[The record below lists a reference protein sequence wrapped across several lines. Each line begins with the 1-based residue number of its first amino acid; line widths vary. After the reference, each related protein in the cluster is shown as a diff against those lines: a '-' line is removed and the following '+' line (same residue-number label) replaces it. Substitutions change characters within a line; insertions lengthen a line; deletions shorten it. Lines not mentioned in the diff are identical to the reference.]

1 MENLNEELK
10 EYRRELKEHHKKIRI
25 KLGDALAFVFKVT
38 GIKALVKW
46 IYPNC
51 GCDRRQE
58 KLNFEI
64 KIKRK

>member
-1 MENLNEELK
+1 MEN
-10 EYRRELKEHHKKIRI
+10 R
-25 KLGDALAFVFKVT
+25 KLGWGDKLELIFTYT

-51 GCDRRQE
+51 GCDRRKQKVNE
-58 KLNFEI
+58 FEL

>member
-1 MENLNEELK
+1 MKKDGIK
-10 EYRRELKEHHKKIRI
+10 EYHKELKEHHKEIRI
-25 KLGDALAFVFKVT
+25 KLGDTLAFIFRVT
-38 GIKALVKW
+38 GVKALVKW

-58 KLNFEI
+58 ELNNIQI